1 MALLHVEVHDDP
13 AGGATRLDL
22 SGDLCPQSATDLADA
37 LSGAIT
43 RGASTVVVD
52 VSGLA
57 FCTSHGLDVMSA
69 YHEVLRAGGG
79 GLELVGT
86 GGRVARLLAI
96 LQASDPTFL
105 VGSARDLA

>member
-1 MALLHVEVHDDP
+1 MRLQVDVHTDTTS
-13 AGGATRLDL
+13 GATRLDL
-22 SGDLCPQSATDLADA
+22 SGDLCSESAGRLAEA
-37 LSGAIT
+37 LSVAIAG
-43 RGASTVVVD
+43 GASTVVVD

-69 YHEVLRAGGG
+69 YHEVLTAGGG

-86 GGRVARLLAI
+86 EGRVAKLLGI

-105 VGSARDLA
+105 VGAARDRA